1 MGEISFGFKAIPEPR
16 RETAFKYQYAD
27 SIEYGFTYE
36 RCIALSDTSIFNN
49 PVSIIKVAMGL
60 SALYPLF
67 VDKMAHSS
75 RYHSLTS
82 EFNKVS
88 DILSDNSK
96 QQDYSINKTHHT
108 TKELSQ
114 SSQTHKSFPYDFT
127 IYDKESLL
135 KKKDGI
141 DFNIFDYLNLARP
154 RNKMRIYELPYGFEK
169 YFEFRIIKN
178 DLFLKRYL

>member
-16 RETAFKYQYAD
+16 RETVFKYQYAD

-82 EFNKVS
+82 EFNKIS

-96 QQDYSINKTHHT
+96 QQDYSINKTKIYPT
-108 TKELSQ
+108 LMNKPSLCVFAFRQVEGIFKFASNLY
-114 SSQTHKSFPYDFT
+114 KNSFHRT
-127 IYDKESLL
+127 
-135 KKKDGI
+135 
-141 DFNIFDYLNLARP
+141 
-154 RNKMRIYELPYGFEK
+154 
-169 YFEFRIIKN
+169 
-178 DLFLKRYL
+178 